1 MNVFT
6 IVFFIIVFIIERIV
20 VKKFPQ
26 FYNRIQFPIN
36 ITVSILVAIYCGSL
50 VYGVYDVLKSS
61 VSNGDKVFFVIFC
74 GINISILVAIVID
87 TWARWRKMKN
97 IENGC

>member
-6 IVFFIIVFIIERIV
+6 VGFFIIIYIIDRIV
-20 VKKFPQ
+20 AKKFPK

-36 ITVSILVAIYCGSL
+36 ITVSILVAIYCGFL
-50 VYGVYDVLKSS
+50 VYGIYDVLKSS

-74 GINISILVAIVID
+74 GINISILVAIVVD
-87 TWARWRKMKN
+87 VWVRWRKMKN
-97 IENGC
+97 IKNGC